1 MTVRSHMLDE
11 ALSIGRKELAC
22 LSDGDVF
29 EAEKLAKDRERILDD
44 AIGDLSRE
52 NLQALADKLVEMKYL
67 HDEITG
73 KARELHSSL
82 KKDLSSIKKQNKR
95 ISGYSYGSGNVPIL
109 AKERFISKKS

>member
-1 MTVRSHMLDE
+1 MTARSHMLDE
-11 ALSIGRKELAC
+11 ALSIGRRELAC

-29 EAEKLAKDRERILDD
+29 EAEKLSKDRERILDE

-52 NLQALADKLVEMKYL
+52 NLQVLADKLVAMKDL

-82 KKDLSSIKKQNKR
+82 KNDLSSMKRQNKR
-95 ISGYSYGSGNVPIL
+95 IAGYSYGSGNMPRL
-109 AKERFISKKS
+109 AKERFVSKKS